1 MVVKRFCCDGAAVE
15 RYYTNQVGTG
25 LPVFRGNRTQTG
37 HGLGSM
43 FKGLLKSVA
52 PLVKSGAK
60 ALGKQALS
68 TGLDITRDVMS
79 GQNFKDAARQRLR
92 ETGTETLR
100 KVQNKMQSAVG
111 QKSIKRMRSPPIH
124 TSRPSKRRKRTSRRN
139 KRDIFDS

>member
-1 MVVKRFCCDGAAVE
+1 MVVQKYCCNGAAVE
-15 RYYTNQVGTG
+15 QYYRNQVGTG
-25 LPVFRGNRTQTG
+25 LPVFRGNRVQRG

-43 FKGLLKSVA
+43 FKGLLKSVV

-60 ALGKQALS
+60 SLGKQALS
-68 TGLDITRDVMS
+68 TGLDITRDVLS

-111 QKSIKRMRSPPIH
+111 QKSIKRMRSPQMH
-124 TSRPSKRRKRTSRRN
+124 ASNKKRKRTSRGGRN